1 MTQER
6 QKLEALFLSQLGWI
20 ERVLAVTCRRH
31 ALAHAEAEDFASWVT
46 LRLIED
52 DYAVF
57 RKFRGESSLT
67 TYLAVVIA
75 MLFRDYRTQRW
86 GRWRPS
92 AAARRRGPLVV
103 RLETLVY
110 RDRLRL
116 EQAAELLRTAG
127 QTRLSDRDLAAVL
140 SELPVRRPMRPTHV
154 GPEPL
159 SDAPAF
165 ERADD
170 LVLADEVDAGR
181 AAIDEAL
188 ERLPVEDRLILRMR
202 FWQGLSVA
210 EIARG
215 LGLEQKP
222 LYRRIDR
229 ALSSLRGSLKG
240 AGLSRDDVRTVL
252 AGWTP

>member
-140 SELPVRRPMRPTHV
+140 SELPVRRPMRPTDV